1 MQNIVI
7 SLGGSI
13 ISQEDKIDTAFVR
26 NFTKL
31 IKSDTKNNRF
41 IITCG
46 GGYISKQYVNAAG
59 EFTNSNYVKDKI
71 AIATT
76 KANALLV
83 CAAFGPEEAV
93 VAESIDQAAELIKQN
108 RIVVMGGVLPGITTD
123 SVAAL
128 SAEATNAKLLI
139 NVSKVGGIYEEHHKG
154 KVMPRLTYDKLV
166 EYGTKHD
173 QRVARSNFIFD
184 IVACKLAKRA
194 GIKLHFIG
202 TDMVDLKKAIS
213 DTSHSGTIVS

>member
-1 MQNIVI
+1 MGIIVI
-7 SLGGSI
+7 SLGGSV
-13 ISQEDKIDTAFVR
+13 ISQEDKIDVAFLR
-26 NFTKL
+26 NFSKL
-31 IKSDTKNNRF
+31 IKSETKGSRF

-46 GGYISKQYVNAAG
+46 GGYVSKQYVNAVA
-59 EFTNSNYVKDKI
+59 EFTKSNYIKDLV

-83 CAAFGPEEAV
+83 RSSFGEDAV
-93 VAESIDQAAELIKQN
+93 VADGVGDAAELIKQN
-108 RIVVMGGVLPGITTD
+108 RIVVMGGIVPGITTD

-128 SAEATNAKLLI
+128 SAEAADAKLLI
-139 NVSKVGGIYEEHHKG
+139 NVSRIGGIYEEHHKG
-154 KVMPRLTYDKLV
+154 KVLPKLTYDTLI

-202 TDMVDLKKAIS
+202 TSMTDLKKAIS